1 MEVEETI
8 VAIASTH
15 EGGGL
20 RGIVR
25 VSGPQTLNTVERVLE
40 SEPGSE
46 ALSEV
51 TASRRIERKLSL
63 DTPFGSVPV
72 ALFVW
77 PDERSYTRQPT
88 IEVHTFGSTPI
99 LNAIVETLCQHG
111 ARVARPGEFTLR
123 AFLAGRIDLAQ
134 AEAVLGVIDAIDQR
148 ELNVALEQLAGGLSQ
163 PLDQLRNT
171 LLNLC
176 ADLEAGLDFVEDDI
190 EFITQAQIERELRS
204 ALDIIET
211 AERQMRNREQATQ
224 LPRVVLRGEAN
235 VGKSSLW
242 NAMCDDEAEAIVT
255 DEAGTT
261 RDYLT
266 GIVKRF
272 GQHFLLIDTAG
283 IEHGDESL
291 DRLLRATSDRQA
303 DTASLILLCIDGS
316 REMTEWERQELRR
329 LKTEEASEGRS
340 QLVVFTKADLLDEA
354 APQLAVQPDLLT
366 SCHDPDSVQQL
377 AQSCV
382 ETLNKLASE
391 TSVVASTAARCRES
405 LRLARESVESAI
417 ALTTAAA
424 GDELVAVEVR
434 TILEHLGQI
443 VGVIY
448 TDDILDRVFSRF
460 CIGK

>member
-8 VAIASTH
+8 VAIASSH
-15 EGGGL
+15 DGGGL

-25 VSGPQTLNTVERVLE
+25 VSGPQTLDTVASVFE
-40 SEPGSE
+40 SEAGAPSLRE
-46 ALSEV
+46 TTS
-51 TASRRIERKLSL
+51 SRRIPGCLMM
-63 DTPFGSVPV
+63 DTPFGDVPV
-72 ALFVW
+72 DLFVW

-88 IEVHTFGSTPI
+88 IEVHTFGSPPI
-99 LNAIVETLCQHG
+99 LNAVVETLCQHG

-163 PLDQLRNT
+163 PLDELRNT

-190 EFITQAQIERELRS
+190 EFITQEQIATELTS
-204 ALDIIET
+204 ALRIIET
-211 AERQMRNREQATQ
+211 AEAQMQNREQATQ

-242 NAMCDDEAEAIVT
+242 NALCDDDVEAIVT
-255 DEAGTT
+255 NEAGTT

-266 GIVKRF
+266 GVVKRF
-272 GQHFLLIDTAG
+272 GQHFRLIDTAG
-283 IEHGDESL
+283 IEHGAESL
-291 DRLLRATSDRQA
+291 DKLLRQTSDRQA
-303 DTASLILLCIDGS
+303 DAASLILLCIDAS
-316 REMTEWERQELRR
+316 RELTTWEKHEIARLRS
-329 LKTEEASEGRS
+329 EETSEGRAH
-340 QLVVFTKADLLDEA
+340 LVVFTKSDLLRETSPPLD
-354 APQLAVQPDLLT
+354 VRPDLVT
-366 SCHDPDSVQQL
+366 SCHDQDSIQRL
-377 AQSCV
+377 AQCCG
-382 ETLNKLASE
+382 ETLNRLASE
-391 TSVVASTAARCRES
+391 SSVVASTAARCRES
-405 LRLARESVESAI
+405 LRLARQSVESAI
-417 ALTTAAA
+417 ALTTASQ
-424 GDELVAVEVR
+424 GDELIAVEVR
-434 TILEHLGQI
+434 SVLEHLGQI